1 MVTQS
6 TDDYDSSR
14 YQRQRGHFGPL
25 PPNYTCYRCGQGG
38 HYIKNCPTNNVCCNK
53 HCFIVVII
61 LKKYERMPQM
71 DIKRSTGIPRSFML
85 PASADQKGAMLTS
98 TGDYAVPVID
108 M

>member
-6 TDDYDSSR
+6 TDDYDSSK
-14 YQRQRGHFGPL
+14 YQRQRGHYGPL
-25 PPNYTCYRCGQGG
+25 HPSYKCYRCGQGG
-38 HYIKNCPTNNVCCNK
+38 HYIKHCPTNNVRVKFFSCCL
-53 HCFIVVII
+53 VVV
-61 LKKYERMPQM
+61 LKLEELLQM
-71 DIKRSTGIPRSFML
+71 EVKRSTGIPRSFML